1 MKNVKNYDLNE
12 TKEQNEI
19 PELIDTNI
27 KIGCVPFIF
36 LFICCCFIAYLLFL
50 IKNFL
55 INTL

>member
-36 LFICCCFIAYLLFL
+36 LFICCCFIAYLIIF
-50 IKNFL
+50 N
-55 INTL
+55 